1 MANSMPRKKKE
12 EAGAEDLVDRSAE
25 LVKTSLA
32 LTRDVWERAKIRALR
47 EGITLA
53 KIVENSL
60 QRYLDEIEKEKK

>member
-1 MANSMPRKKKE
+1 MPRKKKE